1 MGHAGNAVVSPITA
15 SEIMARGLD
24 RHVKEELLVFD
35 YFAVLVVFA
44 SYFLPLFIPD
54 NKRPVL
60 LAVLVINL
68 LALLPVLVPPS
79 NRPIQF
85 LALPGAFILL
95 LTIVIIVSYSLTHTP
110 NQYHGN
116 KQGY

>member
-24 RHVKEELLVFD
+24 RRVERQLLVFD

-85 LALPGAFILL
+85 LALLGAFILL